1 MEEDH
6 PSKNSNNKMP
16 ILDME
21 VWADEEGYI
30 KYTHYQKPVSSTKVM
45 DADSAQSSACKRS
58 VHVQELLRR
67 ILNTSARLEWQRE
80 VAPVL
85 TEYMKRMYKAG
96 YSEGYRKNILTHTL
110 RIYDRMK
117 NEECEGVRPLYRPK
131 DWEMEKR
138 IIDKKRKKNNWA
150 TKGGYT
156 APIMVPSTPGGELAR
171 MLREVAETESTED
184 VRFKI
189 IETGGRRIK
198 HQLQS
203 SNPTATQGCTD
214 SSCIACQHGK
224 GEGGNCRINNITY
237 EVECLLCKGQEGGER
252 STYVGESSR
261 NLFTRG
267 GEHKSKYEN
276 HKDDS
281 FLVKHQLEEHQGAA
295 AEVTAKVTGV
305 YPDCLTRQIAEGVLI
320 SKSNTVLMNT
330 KSEWHQPPIWRVQS
344 EIVRI

>member
-1 MEEDH
+1 
-6 PSKNSNNKMP
+6 
-16 ILDME
+16 
-21 VWADEEGYI
+21 
-30 KYTHYQKPVSSTKVM
+30 
-45 DADSAQSSACKRS
+45 
-58 VHVQELLRR
+58 
-67 ILNTSARLEWQRE
+67 
-80 VAPVL
+80 
-85 TEYMKRMYKAG
+85 
-96 YSEGYRKNILTHTL
+96 
-110 RIYDRMK
+110 
-117 NEECEGVRPLYRPK
+117 
-131 DWEMEKR
+131 MEKR
-138 IIDKKRKKNNWA
+138 IIDKRRKKNQWA

-189 IETGGRRIK
+189 IETCGRRIK

-224 GEGGNCRINNITY
+224 GEGGNCRTNNITY

-267 GEHKSKYEN
+267 AEHKSKYEN

-295 AEVTAKVTGV
+295 AEIAAKVTGV
-305 YPDCLTRQIAEGVLI
+305 YSDCLTRQIAEGVLI
-320 SKSNTVLMNT
+320 SNSNTVLMNT